1 LIVNQTQDSMHLVNI
16 SDLKSLDLA
25 FNQPQGSV
33 SLANMSSSKS
43 LGFADSQA
51 QKNMG
56 LANISHPKHL
66 DRPLLSFKTMYLI
79 LNDPLIEGM
88 INYYVSP
95 SKIIIH
101 IDVMIFLY

>member
-1 LIVNQTQDSMHLVNI
+1 MTVSQAQDSVHLVSI
-16 SDLKSLDLA
+16 SNLKSLDLA

-33 SLANMSSSKS
+33 SLANMSGSKN
-43 LGFADSQA
+43 LGFVDNQA

-56 LANISHPKHL
+56 LANMSHPKHL